1 MIKIGDLVR
10 TTLKISQT
18 GIVLNVWDD
27 GVVETTFGMAHETF
41 LEVVA

>member
-1 MIKIGDLVR
+1 MKIGDLVR

-18 GIVLNVWDD
+18 GVILEVWDD

-41 LEVVA
+41 LEVIG